1 MSAFVQALILMVLSA
16 TLLCFAHSAPQVPC
30 YFIFGDSSMDNGNNN
45 HLVTTA
51 KANYPPYGIDFP
63 DGTTGRFSNGR
74 NTADVVAQ
82 LLGFEN
88 FIPPFA
94 TARHEEIVRGVNY
107 ASGAA
112 GIRDETAEHMGGRIC
127 MNRQLTNHAITI
139 LRLVN
144 LIGNGSLAKARQHL
158 NKCIYTVAMGNNDYI
173 NNYFYPKYYQT
184 SILYTPD
191 QYAKILIKQYSKQL
205 SKLYKYGARKFG
217 IAGAGYIGCTPAMMN
232 RFNTNKCVDAV
243 NGAIIQFNTRLVTA
257 IGELE
262 SKLSDSK
269 FIFID
274 PPRGYSSGSHAV
286 TPRHEAK
293 FYVCSG
299 GLIVQKKQPKINL
312 GWRNEGGS
320 RGNKGDLGAGIGMLI
335 ISGARVGMGKGK
347 VGGCTS
353 RPVCPR

>member
-1 MSAFVQALILMVLSA
+1 MSSFVQALISMVLST
-16 TLLCFAHSAPQVPC
+16 TLLCFVRSAPQVPC

-63 DGTTGRFSNGR
+63 DGSTGRFSNGR

-94 TARHEEIVRGVNY
+94 TTRREEIVRGVNY

-112 GIRDETAEHMGGRIC
+112 GIRDETAEHIGGRIC
-127 MNRQLTNHAITI
+127 MNQQLTNHAITI
-139 LRLVN
+139 LQLVD
-144 LIGNGSLAKARQHL
+144 LIGNGSLARVRQHL

-173 NNYFYPKYYQT
+173 NNYFYPEYYQT
-184 SILYTPD
+184 SILYKPE

-217 IAGAGYIGCTPAMMN
+217 IHGAGYIGCTPAMMK
-232 RFNTNKCVDAV
+232 RFNTNICVDAV
-243 NGAIIQFNTRLVTA
+243 NGAIIQFNTKLVTA
-257 IGELE
+257 LGDLE
-262 SKLSDSK
+262 SKLSGSK

-274 PPRGYSSGSHAV
+274 PPQGYSSDFNV
-286 TPRHEAK
+286 TDKPCCNISTTIGEGQ
-293 FYVCSG
+293 C
-299 GLIVQKKQPKINL
+299 LP
-312 GWRNEGGS
+312 NE
-320 RGNKGDLGAGIGMLI
+320 IPC
-335 ISGARVGMGKGK
+335 GARKHYIFWDGFHTTESISLVDGAKAYATLSPFYASK
-347 VGGCTS
+347 TK
-353 RPVCPR
+353 